1 MALLTTMTASKY
13 LARFVSLVGVFAAM
27 ATTVATA
34 QMTGLNP
41 TTAEIRMLP
50 QFCWAQMKVPNAD
63 TPQYKPAECGAFT
76 NHYCP
81 ALVHLARAKRLPDK
95 VKAYKL
101 LQAVDREIRYTKTG
115 IANFPYCT
123 IRSHVDFTEKDVQ
136 RLLKAYEAV
145 AKAAKPPR

>member
-1 MALLTTMTASKY
+1 MVLLTTMTVSKY
-13 LARFVSLVGVFAAM
+13 LARLVSLVGVFAAM

-63 TPQYKPAECGAFT
+63 TPEYKPAKCGAFT

-101 LQAVDREIRYTKTG
+101 LQAVDHEVRYTKTG
-115 IANFPYCT
+115 IANFPYCS
-123 IRSHVDFTEKDVQ
+123 IRSHVDFTEKEVQ